1 MWFRKIFTFIFVC
14 LIALLSA
21 RDMPAAAMWLQSDA
35 LAVVNNQTI
44 TLNDI
49 DPRVRE
55 MVEKLESEIAEAQ
68 RYVLEQEIMGL
79 LFQLEA
85 RRRGITPAR
94 LLELE
99 VTRRLTDPA
108 PDIIQAIY
116 DANRAQF
123 GTLDLN
129 GARPQIVAYVR
140 RESEQ
145 KLLTELAARLRT
157 RFKVVMGAKIN
168 SPNLQPGTT
177 LATVGGQPL
186 TAASAIERLK
196 PIIYDLRVRAYEA
209 QKTAV
214 DQRVYSLLVLE
225 EARKQGVAPEVII
238 RTEVNDKLRSPSEEE
253 IQKFYEENKARIN
266 GDPDSLRVQ
275 ITNYLEQQEQARI
288 ESAHSEKLRAAAN
301 VRIMLKEPEPP
312 TLAVSADDDPSRG
325 ALRAPV
331 TVVVFTDFQCPS
343 CAANHPI
350 IEETIK
356 AYGNRVRLVIRDFP
370 LEERHPQARKAAEAA
385 NAAHAQGKFF
395 EYAELLFKNQKSLD
409 IASLKKYATDLG
421 LNRARFDA
429 ALDGGVFIAEVS
441 HDIMEGLLYGVT
453 GTPSVFVNGRR
464 ISTFSEAALRAEIDR
479 ALAQKTNSPATS
491 QGKTK
496 SITPP

>member
-1 MWFRKIFTFIFVC
+1 MWFRKIFTITFVC
-14 LIALLSA
+14 LMMLSA
-21 RDMPAAAMWLQSDA
+21 SGTLTAATEPQADA

-55 MVEKLESEIAEAQ
+55 MVERLESEIAEAR
-68 RYVLEQEIMGL
+68 RYVLEQQIMAL

-99 VTRRLTDPA
+99 VMRRLTDPA
-108 PDIIQAIY
+108 PDTIQAIY

-140 RESEQ
+140 HENEQ

-157 RFKVVMGAKIN
+157 RFKVVMGADIN

-186 TAASAIERLK
+186 TAAAAIERLK

-214 DQRVYSLLVLE
+214 DQRIYSLLVLE
-225 EARKQGVAPEVII
+225 EARRQGVEPEVII
-238 RTEVNDKLRSPSEEE
+238 RTEVTGKLRSPSEAE
-253 IQKFYEENKARIN
+253 ILKFYEEHKTRIN
-266 GDPDSLRVQ
+266 GDADSARVQ
-275 ITNYLEQQEQARI
+275 IINYLEQQEQVRV

-312 TLAVSADDDPSRG
+312 VLAVSADDDPSRG

-370 LEERHPQARKAAEAA
+370 LEDMHPHARKAAEAA

-395 EYAELLFKNQKSLD
+395 EYAELLFQNQKALD
-409 IASLKKYATDLG
+409 IASLKKYATQLG

-429 ALDGGVFIAEVS
+429 ALDGGVFNAEVN
-441 HDIMEGLLYGVT
+441 HDIAQGVQYGVT

-464 ISTFSEAALRAEIDR
+464 IRTFSEAALRAAIDR
-479 ALAQKTNSPATS
+479 ALAQKTASPATS
-491 QGKTK
+491 QGATK
-496 SITPP
+496 